1 LKKVEQLFGTWVE
14 RHVVDGVRLDPRE
27 LCGDDDAALT
37 ELVRCIAEY
46 DAVQETLG
54 ATPPQ
59 NPAGVDAAPPLPQF
73 DGFRT
78 IEKIGSGGGGDVY
91 KLEDRELGRSVA
103 AKVLRADSVLHQG
116 IEGFLREAR
125 SLALFEDARIVRIFE
140 FRRQSDP
147 PVLLMEFVDG
157 FPLDRIA
164 PSLEYRQRAKLL
176 IEIAEAIDH
185 AHRSGIQHRDLKP
198 ANVLIDAKLQP
209 RILDFGL
216 ASGEPWRGHGLGT
229 PAYMAP
235 EQLDPE
241 CPIDARTD
249 VYALG
254 AMLYEVL
261 CGQRPYHGRTREEWI
276 ETIRRGEPRLP
287 VELAADVPEP
297 LQAIALKAMETDP
310 ALRYATAG
318 DLAAELQRWLD
329 GRPVTARPSV
339 YEDTLSRRLQPHLRE
354 IREWTRLKLL
364 WPHEA
369 TALENQYARL
379 EVREEEWILRSRGL
393 TGSQISLYLGAV
405 LLFCGAMFYYIA
417 YLNEAIGGIAGP
429 LVFLALPFA
438 GINLIA
444 RRLYLGERQSVA
456 VAFHLAAVVL
466 LPLFLLTALD
476 EVGWWPAT
484 GGESELLA
492 DWVSNRQLQIVT
504 GLTTAWGVTLALLT
518 RTVTFSAYTMVLTTA
533 FYLALLTDLGLS
545 TWLDEG
551 RYDALGLR
559 LFPLAAALVAGGVFG
574 DRSRR
579 EWLARPAYVAAALVL
594 VFALE
599 AIALDGRAMAWLGV
613 SLQPLMAGSEGDPVT
628 LDTTVAMA
636 INGMI
641 FYALGRAAER
651 AGPPA
656 MSTAAWLFCSVA
668 PFAIL
673 EPGAVLS
680 ATGDYPLRFT
690 WAYLALAVGISLL
703 SRLRQRKAF
712 YYAGLINTI
721 GALYFLTRDHEWWD
735 RPAWAVVVLTIGLA
749 LLFAGYALHRRQQPG
764 ATRRR

>member
-1 LKKVEQLFGTWVE
+1 MKKKVEELFGTWVQ
-14 RHVVDGVRLDPRE
+14 RHVVDDVRLDPRE
-27 LCGDDDAALT
+27 LCGDDDAALR

-46 DAVQETLG
+46 DALQETLG
-54 ATPPQ
+54 TAEAATPAEAD
-59 NPAGVDAAPPLPQF
+59 PAARLPQF

-91 KLEDRELGRSVA
+91 KLEDLELGRAVA
-103 AKVLRADSVLHQG
+103 AKVLRVDSTLHQG

-140 FRRQSDP
+140 FRRHSDP
-147 PVLLMEFVDG
+147 PVLLMEYVDG

-164 PSLEYRQRAKLL
+164 PSLEYGQRAKLL

-185 AHRSGIQHRDLKP
+185 AHRSGVQHRDLKP
-198 ANVLIDAKLQP
+198 ANVLVDAKLRP

-216 ASGEPWRGHGLGT
+216 ASGERWRGHGLGT

-241 CPIDARTD
+241 RPIDARTD

-254 AMLYEVL
+254 AILYEVL
-261 CGQRPYHGRTREEWI
+261 CGQQPYHGTTQEDWI

-287 VELAADVPEP
+287 AELAPDVPEP

-318 DLAAELQRWLD
+318 DFAADLRRWLD
-329 GRPVTARPSV
+329 GQPVTARPSV
-339 YEDTLSRRLQPHLRE
+339 YEDTLSRRLQPHLAE
-354 IREWTRLKLL
+354 IREWARLKLL

-369 TALENQYARL
+369 KALESQYGRL

-393 TGSQISLYLGAV
+393 PLSQISLYLGAV

-417 YLNEAIGGIAGP
+417 YLNEAVHGMVGP

-444 RRLYLGERQSVA
+444 RRLYLGKRQSVA
-456 VAFHLAAVVL
+456 VAFHLAAVLL
-466 LPLFLLTALD
+466 LPLFLLTALNEAD
-476 EVGWWPAT
+476 WWPAT
-484 GGESELLA
+484 GGESELIA
-492 DWVSNRQLQIVT
+492 DWVSNRRLQIVT
-504 GLTTAWGVTLALLT
+504 GLAAAWGVTLALLT
-518 RTVTFSAYTMVLTTA
+518 RTVTFGTYLMVLTTA
-533 FYLALLTDLGLS
+533 FYLALLSDLGLS
-545 TWLDEG
+545 IWLDEG
-551 RYDALGLR
+551 RYDALGLG
-559 LFPLAAALVAGGVFG
+559 LFPLAAAFIAGGVLG
-574 DRSRR
+574 DRLRR
-579 EWLARPAYVAAALVL
+579 DWLARPAYVAAALVMA
-594 VFALE
+594 FALE
-599 AIALDGRAMAWLGV
+599 SIALDGRTMAWLGV

-628 LDTTVAMA
+628 LDTAVTMA
-636 INGMI
+636 LNGMV

-651 AGPPA
+651 TGLPT
-656 MSTAAWLFCSVA
+656 MSTAAWLLCNAA

-673 EPGAVLS
+673 EPIARLS

-690 WAYLALAVGISLL
+690 WAYLALAVGIALL
-703 SRLRQRKAF
+703 SRRRQRKAF

-721 GALYFLTRDHEWWD
+721 GALFFLTRDHEWWD
-735 RPAWAVVVLTIGLA
+735 RPTWAVLVLAIGLA
-749 LLFAGYALHRRQQPG
+749 LLFAGYGLHRREQP
-764 ATRRR
+764 

>member
-1 LKKVEQLFGTWVE
+1 MKNVKELFGKWVE

-27 LCGDDDAALT
+27 LCGNDDAVLT
-37 ELVRCIAEY
+37 ELKRCIAEY
-46 DAVQETLG
+46 DDLQETLG
-54 ATPPQ
+54 S
-59 NPAGVDAAPPLPQF
+59 AAPDTSAESAGPAHLPQF

-91 KLEDRELGRSVA
+91 KLEDMELGRSVA
-103 AKVLRADSVLHQG
+103 AKVLRADSALHQG

-147 PVLLMEFVDG
+147 PVLLMEYVEG

-185 AHRSGIQHRDLKP
+185 AHRSGVQHRDLKP
-198 ANVLIDAKLQP
+198 ANVLVDARLQP

-241 CPIDARTD
+241 RPIDARTD

-261 CGQRPYHGRTREEWI
+261 CGQQPYHGSTREDWI
-276 ETIRRGEPRLP
+276 KTIRRGEPRLP
-287 VELAADVPEP
+287 IELAPDCPEP

-310 ALRYATAG
+310 GLRYASAG
-318 DLAAELQRWLD
+318 DLATELQRWLD
-329 GRPVTARPSV
+329 GQPVTARPSV
-339 YEDTLSRRLQPHLRE
+339 YSDTLSRRLQPHLAE
-354 IREWTRLKLL
+354 IREWARLKLL

-369 TALENQYARL
+369 EALENQYRRL
-379 EVREEEWILRSRGL
+379 EVREEEWLLRSRGL
-393 TGSQISLYLGAV
+393 SLSQISLYLGAV
-405 LLFCGAMFYYIA
+405 LLFCGALLYYIT
-417 YLNEAIGGIAGP
+417 YLNEAVEGITGP
-429 LVFLALPFA
+429 LLFLALPFV

-456 VAFHLAAVVL
+456 VAFHLAAVLL

-476 EVGWWPAT
+476 EAGWWPAT
-484 GGESELLA
+484 GAESEFIT
-492 DWVSNRQLQIVT
+492 DWVSNRRLQIVT
-504 GLTTAWGVTLALLT
+504 GLAAAWGVTLALLT
-518 RTVTFSAYTMVLTTA
+518 RTLTFSTYLMVLIVA
-533 FYLALLTDLGLS
+533 FYLALLTDFGLS
-545 TWLDEG
+545 DWLIEA
-551 RYDALGLR
+551 RFDALGLQ
-559 LFPLAAALVAGGVFG
+559 LLPLAVALIAGGVIG
-574 DRSRR
+574 ERSRR

-594 VFALE
+594 GFALE
-599 AIALDGRAMAWLGV
+599 SIALDGKAMAWLGV
-613 SLQPLMAGSEGDPVT
+613 SLAPLMAGSEGDPVA
-628 LDTTVAMA
+628 LDTAVTMA

-651 AGPPA
+651 ADFPA
-656 MSTAAWLFCSVA
+656 MGTAAWLLCSVA

-673 EPGAVLS
+673 EPCAALS
-680 ATGDYPLRFT
+680 ITGDYPVRFT
-690 WAYLALAVGISLL
+690 WAYLLLAIGVALL

-712 YYAGLINTI
+712 YYAGLFNTI
-721 GALYFLTRDHEWWD
+721 IALFFLTRDYEWWD
-735 RPAWAVVVLTIGLA
+735 RLPWAVAVLVFGVI
-749 LLFAGYALHRRQQPG
+749 LLFAGYWLHRREQP
-764 ATRRR
+764 